1 MPKYPSIFISYRIA
15 DSLTQAGR
23 LHQSLAAEFG
33 KDMVF
38 YDKSTLQPGMKWPTE
53 LEEKVRRARVVLVL
67 YRNGKDWLG
76 VDDFGA
82 RRMDDPADWVR
93 REVETALDDPNK
105 IVIPVLLNDA
115 KLPPEERLPDP
126 LKTLGYCQHKQIREA
141 CWDDDL
147 LPLLKVLE
155 QHVQA
160 APLEPAEKKPEADKS
175 WEGFFEKNSLKNI
188 SGPWMTVN
196 CNRREHYT
204 EGVFSDFLK
213 NKKPP
218 KNLTFL
224 LSACL
229 HQKPASLAKRLV
241 YELADKGVS
250 IAHFRDA
257 KDGAAVVVA
266 ELKIGLEAE
275 NSWADFWKTVQEK
288 LQSLVPI
295 PDPVA
300 LAQSDLCAGKDRI
313 ALIFR
318 VTEKQWDNPNI
329 EEHIAF
335 ILSMFDNLP
344 EASRKYLLFFA
355 FEFKHA
361 HLPARLHTCGKYLEK
376 LDALAKMI
384 NEGSTG
390 LFVAHYKL
398 FPPVAPVHIEN
409 WFDDVAVSSN
419 INSNRVLLDTL
430 RNQLHPDD
438 RDRPDFDM
446 EIVEEMQKAAYT
458 YLNRPQSDL
467 F

>member
-1 MPKYPSIFISYRIA
+1 MAKHPSIFISYRIA

-23 LHQSLAAEFG
+23 LHQSLEATFG
-33 KDMVF
+33 KGTVF
-38 YDKSTLQPGMKWPTE
+38 YDKSNLQPGMKWPKE
-53 LEEKVRRARVVLVL
+53 LEEKVQNAAVVLVL

-82 RRMDDPADWVR
+82 RRIDEEDDWVR
-93 REVETALDDPNK
+93 REVATALADPGK
-105 IVIPVLLNDA
+105 TVIPVLLNEA

-147 LPLLKVLE
+147 LPLLKILE
-155 QHVQA
+155 QHVHA
-160 APLEPAEKKPEADKS
+160 EPTAPAQKTPEAEKS
-175 WEGFFEKNSLKNI
+175 WETFFEKNTLKNI
-188 SGPWMTVN
+188 AGPWMTVN
-196 CNRREHYT
+196 CDRKEHYT

-218 KNLTFL
+218 KNLAFL

-257 KDGAAVVVA
+257 GDGAAVAVA

-275 NSWADFWKTVQEK
+275 NSWAEFWKTVQEK
-288 LQSLVPI
+288 LQSLAPI

-300 LAQSDLCAGKDRI
+300 LANSDLCTGKDRI

-318 VTEKQWDNPNI
+318 ITEKQWDTPNV

-361 HLPARLHTCGKYLEK
+361 HLPARLHACGEYLNK

-390 LFVAHYKL
+390 LFVAHHKL

-419 INSNRVLLDTL
+419 KTSNRTLLDTL

-438 RDRPDFDM
+438 RNRPDFDM
-446 EIVEEMQKAAYT
+446 ENVEEMQEAAYN
-458 YLNRPQSDL
+458 YLTRPQPDQ

>member
-1 MPKYPSIFISYRIA
+1 MAEHPSIFISYRIA

-23 LHQSLAAEFG
+23 LHQSLEAAFG
-33 KDMVF
+33 KGTVF
-38 YDKSTLQPGMKWPTE
+38 YDKSNLQPGMKWPKE
-53 LEEKVRRARVVLVL
+53 LEEKVLNAAVVLVL

-82 RRMDDPADWVR
+82 RRIDDPEDWVR
-93 REVETALDDPNK
+93 REVATALAYPDK

-147 LPLLKVLE
+147 LPLFKILE
-155 QHVQA
+155 PHVQA
-160 APLEPAEKKPEADKS
+160 EPIGPAQKTPEGGSS
-175 WEGFFEKNSLKNI
+175 WETFFEKNTLKNI
-188 SGPWMTVN
+188 AGPWMTVN
-196 CNRREHYT
+196 CDRKEHYT
-204 EGVFSDFLK
+204 EGVFSDF
-213 NKKPP
+213 KKIWKQP
-218 KNLTFL
+218 KNLAFL

-275 NSWADFWKTVQEK
+275 NSWAEFWKTVQEK
-288 LQSLVPI
+288 MQSLVPI

-300 LAQSDLCAGKDRI
+300 LANSDLCAGKDRI

-318 VTEKQWDNPNI
+318 VTEKQWDTPNV

-361 HLPARLHTCGKYLEK
+361 HLPARLQACGKYLDK
-376 LDALAKMI
+376 LDALAKI
-384 NEGSTG
+384 LNEGSAG
-390 LFVAHYKL
+390 LFVAHHKL
-398 FPPVAPVHIEN
+398 FPPVAPVHIET
-409 WFDDVAVSSN
+409 WFDDVAVSPDK
-419 INSNRVLLDTL
+419 NSNRALLDTL
-430 RNQLHPDD
+430 RKQLHPDD
-438 RDRPDFDM
+438 RARPDFDM
-446 EIVEEMQKAAYT
+446 EIIEEMQKAAYN
-458 YLNRPQSDL
+458 YLNRPQTDL

>member
-1 MPKYPSIFISYRIA
+1 
-15 DSLTQAGR
+15 
-23 LHQSLAAEFG
+23 
-33 KDMVF
+33 
-38 YDKSTLQPGMKWPTE
+38 
-53 LEEKVRRARVVLVL
+53 
-67 YRNGKDWLG
+67 
-76 VDDFGA
+76 
-82 RRMDDPADWVR
+82 
-93 REVETALDDPNK
+93 
-105 IVIPVLLNDA
+105 
-115 KLPPEERLPDP
+115 
-126 LKTLGYCQHKQIREA
+126 
-141 CWDDDL
+141 
-147 LPLLKVLE
+147 
-155 QHVQA
+155 
-160 APLEPAEKKPEADKS
+160 
-175 WEGFFEKNSLKNI
+175 
-188 SGPWMTVN
+188 MTVN
-196 CNRREHYT
+196 CDRKEHYT

-218 KNLTFL
+218 KNLAFL

-257 KDGAAVVVA
+257 GDGAAVAVA

-275 NSWADFWKTVQEK
+275 NSWAEFWKTVQEK
-288 LQSLVPI
+288 LQSLAPI

-300 LAQSDLCAGKDRI
+300 LANSDLCTGKDRI

-318 VTEKQWDNPNI
+318 VTEKQWDTPNV

-361 HLPARLHTCGKYLEK
+361 HLPDRLQACGQYLDK
-376 LDALAKMI
+376 LDALSKI
-384 NEGSTG
+384 LNDGSTG
-390 LFVAHYKL
+390 LFVAHHKL

-419 INSNRVLLDTL
+419 KTSNRALLDTL
-430 RNQLHPDD
+430 RNQLHADD
-438 RDRPDFDM
+438 RARPDFDM
-446 EIVEEMQKAAYT
+446 ENVEEMQEAAYN
-458 YLNRPQSDL
+458 YLTRPQPDQ